1 MRSSLCTQPGVRHA
15 SYKEVNVLAE
25 SRPFIFRGEPSPDT
39 SGWPH
44 INEGATVSSPGLQA
58 EGGQRESFLRSQGK
72 FGKQY

>member
-1 MRSSLCTQPGVRHA
+1 MRSSLGSQPGVWPA

-39 SGWPH
+39 SGWPYF
-44 INEGATVSSPGLQA
+44 NEGAAVSSTGLQA
-58 EGGQRESFLRSQGK
+58 EGGQRESFLRTHGR